1 MAAIVMMPMVTKM
14 TTATPHMMG
23 RTLTVPLAL
32 MVFVWTPRLQTSRSD
47 DDADDGDNDEEE
59 EEDGSD
65 YDDRV
70 DGIRRAGATVESFAR
85 EEIHGDRYEKEE

>member
-1 MAAIVMMPMVTKM
+1 MAAIVMMPMVIKM
-14 TTATPHMMG
+14 AATTPHLIG
-23 RTLTVPLAL
+23 RTLPVPLAL
-32 MVFVWTPRLQTSRSD
+32 VVFVWTPRLQTSRSEDEED
-47 DDADDGDNDEEE
+47 DDANYEDE

-85 EEIHGDRYEKEE
+85 EEIHGD

>member
-14 TTATPHMMG
+14 AAATPHMMG

-32 MVFVWTPRLQTSRSD
+32 VVFVWIPRLQTSRSNDNAD
-47 DDADDGDNDEEE
+47 DDANYEEE

-65 YDDRV
+65 YDDWV
-70 DGIRRAGATVESFAR
+70 DGIRRAGATVEVFAW
-85 EEIHGDRYEKEE
+85 EEMHSD